1 VQLRN
6 AAEYGNLEKVKQLIK
21 DGADIHSGNEYALRW
36 AAEGGHSE
44 IVRLLIENGA
54 NISRAKETAVKYN
67 LDKVIRFLEQEEE
80 KLKEETI
87 NINVQLRKEAHK
99 GNLEKVKQL
108 IEDGADISFE
118 SHAALRFAAQEG
130 HINIVQFLIERA
142 LRYAIANNHPKVARL
157 LIEHKADIAY
167 AKKAAVKCMFHPD
180 KVIQFLEQ
188 EEEKLKEETININVQ
203 LRKEAYEGNL
213 EKVKQ
218 LIEDGADISFESHAA
233 LRFAA
238 QEGHINIVQFLIETH
253 YKKR

>member
-1 VQLRN
+1 MYNYER
-6 AAEYGNLEKVKQLIK
+6 KLI
-21 DGADIHSGNEYALRW
+21 
-36 AAEGGHSE
+36 
-44 IVRLLIENGA
+44 
-54 NISRAKETAVKYN
+54 
-67 LDKVIRFLEQEEE
+67 
-80 KLKEETI
+80 
-87 NINVQLRKEAHK
+87 
-99 GNLEKVKQL
+99 QL

-130 HINIVQFLIERA
+130 HINIVQFLIEKGADVHTKDERA

-218 LIEDGADISFESHAA
+218 LQLIEDGADISFESHAA

-238 QEGHINIVQFLIETH
+238 QEGHINIVQFLIEKGADIHEWNNYALQEAVRNGHLEVIQLLIENGADIHASEEWVLRFAASHKHSEVARFLIETIPDRKGRR
-253 YKKR
+253 YC